1 MEKRYDKKNR
11 TLRNG
16 ESQRPDGRYVYKYI
30 DNAGKQKFIYSW
42 KLVAT
47 DKLPAGKRDCRPLR
61 ELVAELERDR
71 EDGIDTQGKSITLC
85 QLYEKYTQGRPNVR
99 KGTVKSRQGLMEA
112 LKADKLGNTP
122 IDKIKPSDAREWAV
136 RMGGKYSFNTVSNY
150 KRSLIKAFHIA
161 VEDDYVRKNP
171 FLFNLVEVLEDDR
184 KPKEVL
190 TETQEQSLLS
200 FAESDKTYNRLHD
213 SLLILLNTGLRISEL
228 CGLTVSDIDFESGMI
243 SIDHQLLADK
253 ENGYYIDKPKTPSGI
268 RKIPMSETVREAFKR
283 VLQSREEAN
292 PQPIELDGYHD
303 FIFLNKHGSL
313 MLGTNYAATLNFLVA
328 KYNKTHGEQLPKI
341 TPHMLRHTFCSR
353 MIQKGINPK
362 ALQYIMGHKDISIT
376 LNLYTHVTLDGIKTE
391 MARLTA

>member
-1 MEKRYDKKNR
+1 MEKRHDKKNR
-11 TLRNG
+11 ILHNG

-47 DKLPAGKRDCRPLR
+47 DKLPAGKRECRPLR

-71 EDGIDTQGKSITLC
+71 SDGIDTQGKCITLC

-99 KGTVKSRQGLMEA
+99 KGTVKGRQRLMEA

-136 RMGGKYSFNTVSNY
+136 RMGEKYAFNTVNNF

-171 FLFNLVEVLEDDR
+171 FQFNLVEVLEDDR
-184 KPKEVL
+184 KPREAL
-190 TETQEQSLLS
+190 TEAQEQVLLS
-200 FAESDKTYNRLHD
+200 FAESDKTYNRLYD

-228 CGLTVSDIDFESGMI
+228 CGLTISDIDFESGLI
-243 SIDHQLLADK
+243 SVERQLLADK
-253 ENGYYIDKPKTPSGI
+253 ETGYYIDKPKTPSGV
-268 RKIPMSETVREAFKR
+268 RKIPMSGTVREAFRR
-283 VLQSREEAN
+283 VLQNREKAS
-292 PQPIELDGYHD
+292 PQPIELDSCHD
-303 FIFLNKHGSL
+303 FIFLNKHGFP
-313 MLGTNYAATLNFLVA
+313 MLGPNYAVTLNLLVA
-328 KYNKTHGEQLPKI
+328 KYNKTHEEQLPKI
-341 TPHMLRHTFCSR
+341 SPHMLRHTFCSR

-376 LNLYTHVTLDGIKTE
+376 LNLYTHVTLDGIREE
-391 MARLTA
+391 MARLAA